1 MPVVLTGTLGAVA
14 RDVGNGS
21 CRCLR
26 LHNNHLRPP
35 VEPSPRSA
43 ALCGYPTAEHE
54 LGATRTIIMIS
65 SRVIARFLDNNGR
78 EIPIREVTF
87 LARKLSVVIGVM
99 DHRDPPQDQFVLVS
113 SMRRALRSA
122 GVFHNVSVI
131 TIPYRTA
138 AVVELQQLLRN
149 TPRSGGGA
157 VVLCLSKDIADEV
170 IRLLAG
176 EVVEP
181 ADPTPDGTTQ
191 SSPLVLAL
199 SERYGLIVRAESV
212 EDLSEL
218 SSGYNDDGLLG

>member
-1 MPVVLTGTLGAVA
+1 MPVVLTGTLRAVA

-35 VEPSPRSA
+35 VEPSSRSA
-43 ALCGYPTAEHE
+43 ALRRNPTAEHG

-113 SMRRALRSA
+113 SMRRALRGA

-176 EVVEP
+176 EMTEQE
-181 ADPTPDGTTQ
+181 DPSPTEEAQ
-191 SSPLVLAL
+191 SPPLVLAL
-199 SERYGLIVRAESV
+199 SERYGLIARAESV
-212 EDLSEL
+212 DDLSAL
-218 SSGYNDDGLLG
+218 SSAHDDDGLLG

>member
-1 MPVVLTGTLGAVA
+1 
-14 RDVGNGS
+14 
-21 CRCLR
+21 
-26 LHNNHLRPP
+26 
-35 VEPSPRSA
+35 
-43 ALCGYPTAEHE
+43 
-54 LGATRTIIMIS
+54 MIS
-65 SRVIARFLDNNGR
+65 SRVIARFLDNTGR

-157 VVLCLSKDIADEV
+157 AVLCLSREIADEV
-170 IRLLAG
+170 VRLLAG
-176 EVVEP
+176 EVTEQEEP
-181 ADPTPDGTTQ
+181 LPEQTTK

-199 SERYGLIVRAESV
+199 SERYGLIVRAESE
-212 EDLSEL
+212 EDLAAL
-218 SSGYNDDGLLG
+218 SSAHDDDGLLG